1 MRNLKKILALVL
13 ALVMSMSLLATA
25 NASFADK
32 DKIDPTYAEA
42 VEVLNGLNVFKGRT
56 DGNFDPKAGITRA
69 EVAAI
74 IYRIVTGDVED
85 KQVKLYSD
93 YKKFTDVNS
102 ASWYA
107 GYVNFCAN
115 GEYIKGY
122 PDGKFGP
129 NDAVTGYQ
137 ALAMILR
144 AVGYDKNGE
153 FTGKEW
159 QTQTAA
165 VAKSLGITNNIIPGT
180 LGTAATRE
188 TVAEILFRAI
198 LVPTVEYTLA
208 YGYKPTETTLGWK
221 AFKLEQVEGVVT
233 ANEYANL
240 YDTEALADGKTQLGD
255 RVLNVS
261 TALTDIGEARYAYVS
276 GKTVY
281 AIADTGSNTVW
292 ENDGAAVKN
301 IAKAS
306 GLNVKDAEYF
316 VNFDG
321 NDTFKASDMKIK
333 YVVEAEGLTDE
344 QIKELEDNGAKKDN
358 GAYVKSIA
366 PGREIN
372 NIDLKWI
379 KSIFDSAD
387 KEGDNY
393 IEGEV
398 YVGTQSNKDISDEIS
413 FKKFKEEYVESA
425 ENALEFDTA
434 DNGEWLKVVDID
446 GDGKADF
453 VMRLDFAMSLVTR
466 VSKNGNV
473 TLVDLAK
480 KDEVAFGTTTI
491 EKDELVTE
499 AELAAGDVVVYTLID
514 GVYYVDAAE
523 VATETIDKKGINSK
537 TETITCNGTDYVQS
551 HIGYADP
558 SKTEYYH
565 DVTDAHTE
573 MTYDLYLDKFGY
585 VRLYIESDYNAF
597 MLLTDGYYET
607 DRRDETFK
615 AMYWDVEAGKETE
628 IKVTGST
635 ADDFIS
641 TTDRNNDGDRETWRR
656 LINAGIFYNFN
667 SDNKYITNI
676 AGYTTNDEAYT
687 LIDAE
692 DTTKRT
698 GYDVQELEID
708 SKTKLKDEVL
718 ENANGGRIQTTTK
731 TQYYLVIKATD
742 RFGGE
747 YVSDVLTW
755 TGYKNAPAEAALA
768 ENAVAYAVTHDA
780 AEKNEK
786 YDVADVV
793 VFETDPTADH
803 NTYFVYETNN
813 YTKEYVWA
821 LGYGEDGKIVDDRFD
836 VEEGTAHIAKN
847 GPIEFYEI
855 YEDTTV
861 EHIFKDYAD
870 HNIYAGKVDVLYD
883 VTGFDYFQVADT
895 ATGYLRFNPEE
906 VPIYKVTGDSNEDK
920 GEYDVKVVDNY
931 DDIDYDDRMI
941 LFTDNKENVQY
952 AICVDMSTYA
962 PTKYNTEV
970 YSDVL
975 DLYNKITKDANT
987 VAPTEAATMI
997 EVLSKF
1003 DTQAEINADNLHTA
1017 EAALDL
1023 AKDLKPSAAKDDAEW
1038 DALQKAIADVTA
1050 AIAAYKADEPLN
1062 AAKKAARDML
1072 AEKTA
1077 SGQEWASWTP
1087 GMIAAVN
1094 KHIDAETNKD
1104 KLAKDELES
1113 VASQVQNAQNAAIGE
1128 LKEYTYSEYTK
1139 EVATQLKAAY
1149 DAAETAINAIASKN
1163 SADYTEAVAAGNKAM
1178 SDIVLNAAE
1187 ASVQGKVVAIAA
1199 DVATND
1205 TTLAKAQSVYK
1216 ALPANVTVTK
1226 AVASNQFTDSVDVK
1240 LTLTDS
1246 VSSATKD
1253 VTVTWTLIG

>member
-25 NASFADK
+25 NAFSDDK
-32 DKIDPTYAEA
+32 DIDATYNEA
-42 VEVLNGLNVFKGRT
+42 VSVLSGLKVFEGYEDGSFQPKGS
-56 DGNFDPKAGITRA
+56 ITRA

-85 KQVKLYSD
+85 KQVKLYAD
-93 YKKFTDVNS
+93 YNKFTDVKS
-102 ASWYA
+102 SSWYA
-107 GYVNFCAN
+107 GYVNYCAN
-115 GEYIKGY
+115 AELVKGR
-122 PDGKFGP
+122 DGKTFDPQGK
-129 NDAVTGYQ
+129 VTGYE

-159 QTQTAA
+159 QVQTAA

-180 LGTAATRE
+180 LSTAATRE

-208 YGYKPTETTLGWK
+208 YGYRPTGDSLGWK
-221 AFKLEQVEGVVT
+221 SFKLEQIKGVVV
-233 ANEYANL
+233 ANEYADL
-240 YDTEALADGKTQLGD
+240 YSASTLAEGKTELETEDGI
-255 RVLNVS
+255 RALNCA

-344 QIKELEDNGAKKDN
+344 QAKELEDNGAKKDN

-379 KSIFDSAD
+379 KNIFDSAD

-434 DNGEWLKVVDID
+434 DNGEWLKVVDVD

-499 AELAAGDVVVYTLID
+499 AKLAAGDVVVYTLID

-551 HIGYADP
+551 HIGYAD
-558 SKTEYYH
+558 KTEYYN

-607 DRRDETFK
+607 DRRDESFK

-628 IKVTGST
+628 IKVTGSS

-641 TTDRNNDGDRETWRR
+641 TADRNNDGDRETWRR
-656 LINAGIFYNFN
+656 LIDAGCFYFDYKA
-667 SDNKYITNI
+667 SETPFITNI
-676 AGYTTNDEAYT
+676 AGYTANDEAYT

-698 GYDVQELEID
+698 GYDVQELKITN
-708 SKTKLKDEVL
+708 KTELKDEVL
-718 ENANGGRIQTTTK
+718 NNANGGRIQTTTK

-768 ENAVAYAVTHDA
+768 EGAVAYAVTHDA

-793 VFETDPTADH
+793 VFESDPTADH

-906 VPIYKVTGDSNEDK
+906 VTIYKVTGDSNEDK

-952 AICVDMSTYA
+952 AICVDMSTY
-962 PTKYNTEV
+962 TVNKV
-970 YSDVL
+970 KHIYSDVL

-1062 AAKKAARDML
+1062 NKKAELLAKIDSSAYDNWTPGMREAAKKA
-1072 AEKTA
+1072 
-1077 SGQEWASWTP
+1077 
-1087 GMIAAVN
+1087 VN
-1094 KHIDAETNKD
+1094 DATSI
-1104 KLAKDELES
+1104 DELDWSNDIAGAARAVE
-1113 VASQVQNAQNAAIGE
+1113 NAQNTAKDAIEAA
-1128 LKEYTYSEYTK
+1128 
-1139 EVATQLKAAY
+1139 
-1149 DAAETAINAIASKN
+1149 
-1163 SADYTEAVAAGNKAM
+1163 AVAANAVKAGTIATVADKKAAIDELSTVEAITAAQTAAIKEINNAVVAAVKSTLATATGIPAANPEAPTDEEIKAAGVLTNAKFNMTNVTIEVGEHSVDAGNH
-1178 SDIVLNAAE
+1178 
-1187 ASVQGKVVAIAA
+1187 KVVVTIGFGTA
-1199 DVATND
+1199 DKD
-1205 TTLAKAQSVYK
+1205 T
-1216 ALPANVTVTK
+1216 VTVP
-1226 AVASNQFTDSVDVK
+1226 VK
-1240 LTLTDS
+1240 Q
-1246 VSSATKD
+1246 K
-1253 VTVTWTLIG
+1253 

>member
-25 NASFADK
+25 NAFSDDK
-32 DKIDPTYAEA
+32 DIDATYNEA
-42 VEVLNGLNVFKGRT
+42 VSVLSGLKVFEGYEDGSFQPKGS
-56 DGNFDPKAGITRA
+56 ITRA

-85 KQVKLYSD
+85 KQVKLYAD
-93 YKKFTDVNS
+93 YNKFTDVKS
-102 ASWYA
+102 SSWYA
-107 GYVNFCAN
+107 GYVNYCAN
-115 GEYIKGY
+115 AELVKGR
-122 PDGKFGP
+122 DGKTFDPQGK
-129 NDAVTGYQ
+129 VTGYE

-159 QTQTAA
+159 QVQTAA
-165 VAKSLGITNNIIPGT
+165 VAKNLGITNNIIPGT
-180 LGTAATRE
+180 LNTAASRE

-198 LVPTVEYTLA
+198 LVPTVEYTPA
-208 YGYKPTETTLGWK
+208 FGYQSTKETLGWK
-221 AFKLEQVEGVVT
+221 AFKLEQIEGVVT

-344 QIKELEDNGAKKDN
+344 QVKELKDNGAKLDD

-434 DNGEWLKVVDID
+434 DNGEWLKVVDVD

-551 HIGYADP
+551 HIGYAD
-558 SKTEYYH
+558 KTEYYN

-607 DRRDETFK
+607 DRRDESFK

-628 IKVTGST
+628 IKVTGSS

-641 TTDRNNDGDRETWRR
+641 TADRNNDGDRETWRR
-656 LINAGIFYNFN
+656 LIDAGCFYF
-667 SDNKYITNI
+667 DYKADETPFITNI
-676 AGYTTNDEAYT
+676 AGYAANDEAYT

-698 GYDVQELEID
+698 GYDVQELEITN
-708 SKTKLKDEVL
+708 KTELKDEIL
-718 ENANGGRIQTTTK
+718 NNANGGRIQTTTK
-731 TQYYLVIKATD
+731 TQYYLVIKDTD

-768 ENAVAYAVTHDA
+768 EGAVAYAVTRDA

-836 VEEGTAHIAKN
+836 VEKGTAQIALH
-847 GPIEFYEI
+847 GPVEFYEI

-861 EHIFKDYAD
+861 EHINENYAD
-870 HNIYAGKVDVLYD
+870 HNIYAGVVDVLYD

-895 ATGYLRFNPEE
+895 AADTKNGYLRFNPEE
-906 VPIYKVTGDSNEDK
+906 VTIYKVMGKVDNNK
-920 GEYDVKVVDNY
+920 VYEYDVKVVDDY
-931 DDIDYDDRMI
+931 DDIDYGDRMI

-952 AICVDMSTYA
+952 AICVDMSTY
-962 PTKYNTEV
+962 TVNKEKFV
-970 YSDVL
+970 CEDVEY
-975 DLYNKITKDANT
+975 LYENIRWDADKGTLSN
-987 VAPTEAATMI
+987 AAKMI
-997 EVLSKF
+997 ETLSKY
-1003 DTQAEINADNLHTA
+1003 DTQAEINKDNLQ
-1017 EAALDL
+1017 AAKDALKA
-1023 AKDLKPSAAKDDAEW
+1023 AKDLKPSAAKNDAEW
-1038 DALQKAIADVTA
+1038 DALQA
-1050 AIAAYKADEPLN
+1050 AIEKVNDAIVAYEADEPLN
-1062 AAKKAARDML
+1062 NKKAELLAKIDSSDYDNWTPGMREAAKKAVNDATSIDELDWSNDIAGAAR
-1072 AEKTA
+1072 AVETA
-1077 SGQEWASWTP
+1077 QNT
-1087 GMIAAVN
+1087 
-1094 KHIDAETNKD
+1094 
-1104 KLAKDELES
+1104 AKDAIE
-1113 VASQVQNAQNAAIGE
+1113 AA
-1128 LKEYTYSEYTK
+1128 
-1139 EVATQLKAAY
+1139 
-1149 DAAETAINAIASKN
+1149 
-1163 SADYTEAVAAGNKAM
+1163 AVAANAVKAGT
-1178 SDIVLNAAE
+1178 I
-1187 ASVQGKVVAIAA
+1187 ASVAEEKAAIDELSTVEAIAA
-1199 DVATND
+1199 AQAAAIKKINNAVVAAVKS
-1205 TTLAKAQSVYK
+1205 TLATATGIPATDPEAPTADEIKAAGVLK
-1216 ALPANVTVTK
+1216 NAKFNMTNVTIEVGEH
-1226 AVASNQFTDSVDVK
+1226 SVDAGNHKVVV
-1240 LTLTDS
+1240 TIGFGTAD
-1246 VSSATKD
+1246 KD
-1253 VTVTWTLIG
+1253 TVTVPVKQK